1 MSPVLR
7 ATATGASVRSLI
19 TMSPTTMPT
28 PPALVLLV
36 HGTRSPVG
44 TETTHRLADAVAAQ
58 RLDHTLRLG
67 FLDVHGPSLTE
78 VLDDLAGPA
87 VVVPAVLS
95 TGYHVRVDI
104 PAMTYGRPQ
113 VRLARHLGPHP
124 LLTTALVDRLEQ
136 ARERSGQARG
146 RRDTDRRV
154 VLLATGSSD
163 PAAIGEIEAAADD
176 LATTLGVPVT
186 ARTLEDHVPGE
197 LLAGVEVS
205 CYLLAEG
212 TFATRARES
221 AIKGGAALVTD
232 PLGVLPEIVELIW
245 QRYDAALK
253 QSDSALDKG

>member
-1 MSPVLR
+1 
-7 ATATGASVRSLI
+7 
-19 TMSPTTMPT
+19 MSPTSLPT

-44 TETTHRLADAVAAQ
+44 TATTRRLADAVAAQ
-58 RLDHTLRLG
+58 RRDHTLRLG

-78 VLDDLAGPA
+78 VLDNLAEPA

-124 LLTTALVDRLEQ
+124 LLTTALVERLEQ
-136 ARERSGQARG
+136 ARERSAQPRG
-146 RRDTDRRV
+146 RRDPGRRV

-163 PAAIGEIEAAADD
+163 PAALGEIEAAADD
-176 LATTLGVPVT
+176 LAAALGAPVT
-186 ARTLEDHVPGE
+186 ARTLEDHVPGQ
-197 LLAGVEVS
+197 LLADVEVS

-212 TFATRARES
+212 TFAARARES

-232 PLGVLPEIVELIW
+232 PLGALPQIVELIW
-245 QRYDAALK
+245 QRYDAALNR
-253 QSDSALDKG
+253 SDPAPDKY